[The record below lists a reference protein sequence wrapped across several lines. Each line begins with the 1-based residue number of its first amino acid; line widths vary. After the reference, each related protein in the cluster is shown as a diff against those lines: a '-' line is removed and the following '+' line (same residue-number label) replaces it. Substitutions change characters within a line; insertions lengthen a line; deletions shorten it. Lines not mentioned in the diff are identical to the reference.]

1 MSLES
6 MCLIDMECNMR
17 RNKGKTEYARLQS
30 IMARLD
36 NEIKKQITEQK
47 KNSGKKIKEGEE

>member
-1 MSLES
+1 
-6 MCLIDMECNMR
+6 MR

-30 IMARLD
+30 IMAKLD

-47 KNSGKKIKEGEE
+47 KNSGKKIKEGEEWILFLFS

>member
-1 MSLES
+1 